1 MTNPFASRLVPLSG
15 PARDLMPVTP
25 DDAADLSTTA
35 VSLYVETGGTLSLV
49 TEARAVTVP
58 DFMVLPL
65 GVRRVNATGTSAAVP
80 DLVLDGEGGR
90 LHGGVALN
98 GWTLDLS
105 GLDLDAGF
113 TVHAR
118 GSL

>member
-49 TEARAVTVP
+49 TEAGEARGVTVP

-65 GVRRVNATGTSAAVP
+65 GVRRVNATGTSAAGIHA
-80 DLVLDGEGGR
+80 LVIQ
-90 LHGGVALN
+90 
-98 GWTLDLS
+98 
-105 GLDLDAGF
+105 
-113 TVHAR
+113 
-118 GSL
+118 